1 MSQENVEVRNEAV
14 RRFLATF
21 DNDTDAFRDT
31 LHPEIEWFPIEENLT
46 PTYGVEGA
54 MRLRNQWLDTWDE
67 HRIDVEEVIEEG
79 DSVVV
84 LAPVT
89 ARGRASGVEVDLRLH
104 YQFKVRDDKVVYLFE
119 HEDRATALEAAGL
132 SGQDA
137 HADS

>member
-21 DNDTDAFRDT
+21 DNDTDAFRNT

-84 LAPVT
+84 LARDGSGQGQ
-89 ARGRASGVEVDLRLH
+89 RGRGGPSLALSVQGAGRQGRLP
-104 YQFKVRDDKVVYLFE
+104 L
-119 HEDRATALEAAGL
+119 
-132 SGQDA
+132 
-137 HADS
+137 